1 MPGVLTILG
10 AAGDAGSG
18 SFFGP
23 ETLAFIGIVFFAF
36 YFLILRPQRQE
47 QRKREEAINQ
57 LAKGDKVVTAGG
69 IHGVLANVSGKDTVE
84 VEVAKN
90 VRLTFNRTS
99 ISVVESAK
107 AAKEKEK
114 ETETKKS

>member
-1 MPGVLTILG
+1 
-10 AAGDAGSG
+10 
-18 SFFGP
+18 
-23 ETLAFIGIVFFAF
+23 
-36 YFLILRPQRQE
+36 
-47 QRKREEAINQ
+47 
-57 LAKGDKVVTAGG
+57 
-69 IHGVLANVSGKDTVE
+69 VE